1 LDDLARL
8 VRGYALKNAVEHG
21 GRAVVG
27 SVVSMI
33 MSDRPDLR
41 PRAREIAR
49 IAAEVVREVNSMS
62 LEDQRRALEEEYP
75 DIARPRRRPDERR
88 ERALP
93 PLPGAEEGGVVTRF
107 APNPD
112 FAMHIGNARPAIL
125 SHEYSRMYGGRM
137 ILRFEDTDPRTKTPL
152 REAYDLIREDLKW
165 LGVRWDEEHIQS
177 LRMEVFYAAA
187 REALEKGCAYIDIC
201 GEAGRSL
208 LREGR
213 YCRTRDNGPEWQL
226 EEFDKMLSGSYG
238 EKEAVV
244 RVKTDPSHPNPSLR
258 DWVALRII
266 DTSRTPHPLVGDK
279 YIVWPTYNFAVTVDD
294 HLMGVTHVIRAKE
307 HEVNTEKQ
315 LFLYK
320 CLGWKPPHFMHIGRL
335 KLEGFILSK
344 SFIRKIM
351 SENPGRFWG
360 FDDPR
365 FGTLAGL
372 RRRGITPEAIRE
384 VILSLGVKHTE
395 ATLSWPNLASVNR
408 RILDSRS
415 DRIMFV
421 EEPTAFRLQMDKCR
435 EATVP
440 IHPER
445 PEARRYR
452 LCPGDIVY
460 IDSGDA
466 REGSKVRLMGLDNFS
481 IDRGNST
488 LELVGGGVEYARR
501 ASIPII
507 QWVPASSAARV
518 RVLKPQGLELEERVG
533 LAEKAIEAY
542 RVGDTLQFVR
552 YGFVR
557 VDAKEGSG
565 GVTVIYTHE

>member
-1 LDDLARL
+1 MEDLERL

-21 GRAVVG
+21 GKAIVG

-49 IAAEVVREVNSMS
+49 LAARIIGEINSMGLEEQKRI
-62 LEDQRRALEEEYP
+62 LEDEYP
-75 DIARPRRRPDERR
+75 ELARPG
-88 ERALP
+88 RAGEKRAETKRLP
-93 PLPGAEEGGVVTRF
+93 PLPGAEKGRVVTRF

-125 SHEYSRMYGGRM
+125 SHEYAREYRGKM
-137 ILRFEDTDPRTKTPL
+137 ILRFEDTDPRTKTPIK
-152 REAYDLIREDLKW
+152 EAYDLIREDLKW
-165 LGVRWDEEHIQS
+165 LGVKWDEEHVQS
-177 LRMEVFYAAA
+177 LRMEFFYEAA
-187 REALEKGCAYIDIC
+187 REALEKGCAYIDLC
-201 GEAGRSL
+201 GEAGREL
-208 LREGR
+208 LREGK
-213 YCRTRDNGPEWQL
+213 YCKTRDNSPEWQL
-226 EEFDKMLSGSYG
+226 GEFDKMLSGVYG

-244 RVKTDPSHPNPSLR
+244 RVKTDPNHPNPSIR

-266 DTSRTPHPLVGDK
+266 DTSKTPHPLVGDK

-320 CLGWKPPHFMHIGRL
+320 CLRWEPPRFIHIGRL

-351 SENPGRFWG
+351 DENPGKFWG

-365 FGTLAGL
+365 FGTIAGL

-384 VILSLGVKHTE
+384 VILHLGVKHTE
-395 ATLSWPNLASVNR
+395 ATLSWANLASINR
-408 RILDSRS
+408 KILDARS

-421 EEPTAFRLQMDKCR
+421 ESPRAFRVSMDKCR
-435 EATVP
+435 EASIPV
-440 IHPER
+440 HPDR
-445 PEARRYR
+445 PETRKYR
-452 LCPGDIVY
+452 ICPGDIVY
-460 IDSGDA
+460 LDSRDVEESP
-466 REGSKVRLMGLDNFS
+466 RVRLLGLDNFS
-481 IDRGNST
+481 VEKERSL
-488 LELVGGGVEYARR
+488 LEMIGGGVEYARK

-507 QWVPASSAARV
+507 QWVPASRAV
-518 RVLKPQGLELEERVG
+518 DVKVLKPEGLELVESRGVAEE
-533 LAEKAIEAY
+533 AIRNY
-542 RVGDTLQFVR
+542 RIGDTLQFVR
-552 YGFVR
+552 YGFIR
-557 VDAKEGSG
+557 IDKTGSD
-565 GVTVIYTHE
+565 VTVIYTHD